1 MYTVRV
7 ERDPESWVL
16 RLPGEDQTVRA
27 ANLSEAIDRAPDAVT
42 QANGAAREDFEA
54 RTLFWLPDE
63 VKKHLDN
70 ALGLRAEAEKYLRA
84 AERAIDTARG
94 AYANLGAT
102 SSDAEVIVSSY
113 MDSDLRRARD
123 GSEHGPWNEPP
134 NAVALLIALAEHTEK
149 GWLVWVPEVNGTATA
164 KRLGDVSKMARG
176 LIRAAGFRNDAYVL
190 TDVVVLLADDVSAAF
205 EARDAY
211 RPPGGGTSKEE
222 RRELADLG
230 GAILKAMR
238 ANGLIKDDMGDVLA
252 VADGSFEGTNNGDV
266 RWSVDVAGNH
276 PRPGSTE

>member
-27 ANLSEAIDRAPDAVT
+27 ANLSEAIDRAPDVVT
-42 QANGAAREDFEA
+42 QANGAAPEDFEA

-84 AERAIDTARG
+84 AERAIDTAHG
-94 AYANLGAT
+94 AYANLGAAR
-102 SSDAEVIVSSY
+102 SDAEEIVSAY
-113 MDSDLRRARD
+113 MNDDTRKARD
-123 GSEHGPWNEPP
+123 ESEHGPWNEPP

-149 GWLVWVPEVNGTATA
+149 GWLVWVPEVNGTATG
-164 KRLGDVSKMARG
+164 RSLGDVSKKARD
-176 LIRAAGFRNDAYVL
+176 LIRADGFSDDAYVL
-190 TDVVVLLADDVSAAF
+190 TDVVVLLPGDVATAF
-205 EARDAY
+205 AARDAY
-211 RPPGGGTSKEE
+211 RPPGGGTSKEG
-222 RRELADLG
+222 RREFAELG

-238 ANGLIKDDMGDVLA
+238 SNGLSNDDIGDVLA
-252 VADGSFEGTNNGDV
+252 VAEGSFGRTSNGEV
-266 RWSVDVAGNH
+266 RWSVDVAENH
-276 PRPGSTE
+276 PRPGSTD